1 MLLSLFTLREMNLE
15 LLMGRGA
22 ASPHLKPNSGLANLF
37 ACVSPRALPPQ
48 RHDPVD
54 KMANIYG
61 GRIRG
66 VLPYGPASVLQAV
79 VSSYL
84 VLTQHLLLCYP
95 NCVMSNNSFHSP
107 SSIGD
112 PERLIG
118 CPEGGRLVMFELI
131 LFTCRNKR

>member
-1 MLLSLFTLREMNLE
+1 MLLSILALSAMNLE

-22 ASPHLKPNSGLANLF
+22 ASTHLKPHSEVANLF
-37 ACVSPRALPPQ
+37 AGVSPRALPPQ

-79 VSSYL
+79 VSSYP

-95 NCVMSNNSFHSP
+95 NCAMNNSSHFPRSMH
-107 SSIGD
+107 D
-112 PERLIG
+112 LERLIG
-118 CPEGGRLVMFELI
+118 KPEGGRLAMSEPNMCSF
-131 LFTCRNKR
+131 RHKR